1 MESEYQQGCVRVF
14 RNTDTNENPQAVA
27 ENNSSPNFDDYDEFV
42 SSGGT
47 LELFPNK
54 HYPTELYPFVPGPG
68 ANPWNQFS
76 AVSVDPELSFDGG
89 LNRSTAVNSEILSQL
104 E

>member
-42 SSGGT
+42 S
-47 LELFPNK
+47 
-54 HYPTELYPFVPGPG
+54 
-68 ANPWNQFS
+68 
-76 AVSVDPELSFDGG
+76 
-89 LNRSTAVNSEILSQL
+89 
-104 E
+104 